1 MALGVQVA
9 AATQGGS
16 KITLLEDKVKL
27 AGGRTEET
35 AQGTPSLN
43 MPLLK
48 IEDEGLRGVRP
59 REDGN
64 RVAGAGVALGSAGQ
78 SPSSPLSSRSSPSSS
93 FPSPAVSPGRSFP
106 NFMRD
111 SKPSSDLGLGQ
122 NNLQQNYAVNKDGF
136 YAQGSQVSGHL
147 GERDAT
153 GPSFTGSTRTSPGH
167 REKDVKTVTS
177 SMSRDLLGSLNEN
190 SAALLTGNETL
201 KPSLGNQ
208 SVTEPS
214 GATPA
219 AAELTDSKADANEGP
234 RAGLP
239 PGVGVSGKGETGMRQ
254 ENSSHTE
261 KERTGSSSSPSRGV
275 TGRVTT
281 HDLSQD
287 LSRVE
292 DRRVG
297 LHATANRETKT
308 SQSTELPQRT
318 TVRRAMSDCSHLSVP
333 TVMAGTYPTGMG
345 GLLAMPNMQNICPPR
360 APYPHVAVRR
370 SLTVTEGTEAAAAM
384 ATMMSSPL
392 MTSPVLPSSPPPKR
406 HHGSCETNFLLAVP
420 PPAGTCVST
429 QDNKINIT
437 GKSFFLCAYIHVG
450 IEIRKKMNT
459 HILGK
464 FTYLTNPIQCPIKE
478 SEGRIQN

>member
-1 MALGVQVA
+1 MALGGQIA

-43 MPLLK
+43 MPLVK

-64 RVAGAGVALGSAGQ
+64 RVAGAGVSLGSAGQ

-93 FPSPAVSPGRSFP
+93 LPSPSVSPGRSFP
-106 NFMRD
+106 NFMRN

-122 NNLQQNYAVNKDGF
+122 NNLQQNYAVSKDGF

-147 GERDAT
+147 GDRDTT
-153 GPSFTGSTRTSPGH
+153 GPSFAGSTGTSPGH
-167 REKDVKTVTS
+167 REKDVKTVAS
-177 SMSRDLLGSLNEN
+177 STSRDLLGSLNEK

-201 KPSLGNQ
+201 KPSLGNR
-208 SVTEPS
+208 SVTKPS
-214 GATPA
+214 DATPA
-219 AAELTDSKADANEGP
+219 ATELTDSKADANEGP

-275 TGRVTT
+275 TGKVAT

-287 LSRVE
+287 LSRIE
-292 DRRVG
+292 DGRVG
-297 LHATANRETKT
+297 LRAAVNKETKT
-308 SQSTELPQRT
+308 SKSTDLPQRN

-345 GLLAMPNMQNICPPR
+345 GLPVMPNMQNVCP

-384 ATMMSSPL
+384 ATIMSSPL
-392 MTSPVLPSSPPPKR
+392 MTSPLLPSSPPPKR

-420 PPAGTCVST
+420 PPAATCVNST

-437 GKSFFLCAYIHVG
+437 GKSFFLCAYIYV
-450 IEIRKKMNT
+450 IYRNEEKIIRIYWVNS
-459 HILGK
+459 HI
-464 FTYLTNPIQCPIKE
+464 
-478 SEGRIQN
+478 

>member
-1 MALGVQVA
+1 MNVA
-9 AATQGGS
+9 
-16 KITLLEDKVKL
+16 E
-27 AGGRTEET
+27 GRTEET

-43 MPLLK
+43 LPLLK

-64 RVAGAGVALGSAGQ
+64 RVAGAGVSLGSAGQ

-93 FPSPAVSPGRSFP
+93 LPSPSVSPGRSIP

-111 SKPSSDLGLGQ
+111 SKSSFDLGLGQ
-122 NNLQQNYAVNKDGF
+122 NNLQRNYAVSKDGF
-136 YAQGSQVSGHL
+136 YAQGSEVSGYL

-153 GPSFTGSTRTSPGH
+153 GPSFTGSTRASPGH
-167 REKDVKTVTS
+167 REKDFKTVAS
-177 SMSRDLLGSLNEN
+177 STSRDLLGSLNEK
-190 SAALLTGNETL
+190 SVALLTGNETL
-201 KPSLGNQ
+201 KPSLANQ
-208 SVTEPS
+208 SVTKPS

-239 PGVGVSGKGETGMRQ
+239 PGVGVRGKGETGMSQ

-261 KERTGSSSSPSRGV
+261 KERTGSSSSPGRGV

-292 DRRVG
+292 HGRVE
-297 LHATANRETKT
+297 LRATVNRETKT
-308 SQSTELPQRT
+308 SQSTELPQRN

-333 TVMAGTYPTGMG
+333 TLMAGTYPTGMG
-345 GLLAMPNMQNICPPR
+345 GLPVMPNMQNVSPPR
-360 APYPHVAVRR
+360 APYPHMAVRR

-420 PPAGTCVST
+420 PPAGTCVSSP
-429 QDNKINIT
+429 QDNIINIT
-437 GKSFFLCAYIHVG
+437 GKSFFLCAYVYVG
-450 IEIRKKMNT
+450 MEIRKKCIRVYWVNS
-459 HILGK
+459 HI
-464 FTYLTNPIQCPIKE
+464 
-478 SEGRIQN
+478 